1 MNGAQ
6 TSEQVRISGKLVNIN
21 ALTRDQLDDYTAMRF
36 ERIQRK
42 MLNTLKIADF
52 SKVPVNQLA
61 VALGIVTDKARLI
74 RGQSTSNTAVSGRV
88 DAIHRVQVLSGRLEQ
103 ALHGRDGSSKML
115 IQASEPDP
123 NKGNYSIPASNVE
136 SIDAQVVEC
145 EELATPARHPGYSVH
160 GKRMGRP
167 RKSQQETPP

>member
-6 TSEQVRISGKLVNIN
+6 TSEQVRIAGKLVNIN
-21 ALTRDQLDDYTAMRF
+21 ALTREQLDDYTAARF

-115 IQASEPDP
+115 IAASDP
-123 NKGNYSIPASNVE
+123 MPNNGNYSITASNAE
-136 SIDAQVVEC
+136 AIDAQVLDSEP
-145 EELATPARHPGYSVH
+145 LPATRKPSRYVPTGRP
-160 GKRMGRP
+160 KGRP
-167 RKSQQETPP
+167 RKVTPQPEE